1 MKTKVTYDPE
11 ADAIGIYF
19 KPEDA
24 EEDAEYDGSEEV
36 APGVTLDFDTQ
47 GRVIGVEILGVRNIP
62 AGGVLPLPTPRKPAA
77 AK

>member
-1 MKTKVTYDPE
+1 MKAVATYDPE

-24 EEDAEYDGSEEV
+24 EYDGSEGV
-36 APGVTLDFDTQ
+36 APGVTPGFDTQ

-62 AGGVLPLPTPRKPAA
+62 AGRVLPLPTPRKPAA